1 MSTIGQRIKEIRQ
14 ELRLSQEQF
23 GQIFCAG
30 KSYISAVE
38 NDKSKLSV
46 ENLVKLLVDYNVSI
60 DYILGGIGKPFI
72 TQQYNAVKS
81 ELRSEVLQIL
91 KDEGIIK

>member
-1 MSTIGQRIKEIRQ
+1 MNTIGQRIKYIRQ
-14 ELRLSQEQF
+14 ELKLSQEQF
-23 GQIFCAG
+23 GQIFNSG

-60 DYILGGIGKPFI
+60 NYLLGGVGEPFVSQNHYDN
-72 TQQYNAVKS
+72 TFEQNVV
-81 ELRSEVLQIL
+81 EVLKKYGLL
-91 KDEGIIK
+91 K

>member
-1 MSTIGQRIKEIRQ
+1 MSIGKRIKEVRQ

-23 GQIFCAG
+23 GQIFGTG

-38 NDKSKLSV
+38 NDKSKLSL
-46 ENLVKLLVDYNVSI
+46 ENLVKLLVDYHVSI

-72 TQQYNAVKS
+72 APKFEDVRGEILN
-81 ELRSEVLQIL
+81 EVDKLL
-91 KDEGIIK
+91 KARGL

>member
-1 MSTIGQRIKEIRQ
+1 M
-14 ELRLSQEQF
+14 
-23 GQIFCAG
+23 
-30 KSYISAVE
+30 
-38 NDKSKLSV
+38 
-46 ENLVKLLVDYNVSI
+46 DYNVSI

-91 KDEGIIK
+91 KGEGIIK

>member
-1 MSTIGQRIKEIRQ
+1 MSIGKRIKEVRQ

-23 GQIFCAG
+23 GQIFGTG

-38 NDKSKLSV
+38 NDKSKLSL
-46 ENLVKLLVDYNVSI
+46 ENLVKLLVDCHVSI

-72 TQQYNAVKS
+72 APKFEDVRGEILN
-81 ELRSEVLQIL
+81 EVDKLL
-91 KDEGIIK
+91 KARGL